1 MKTIDEINALL
12 IKESK
17 EQRIKYS
24 TTKAAYSNEYGIC
37 DFFASDIM
45 GVICSESAS
54 VEHNLKNVFA
64 TANNN
69 MVAGLSNE
77 YRALSLEKKLEEEK
91 KLKQTVF
98 LFILK
103 YGLMNEFRSFVSK
116 YQGDV
121 KEDIRCERMK
131 HA

>member
-1 MKTIDEINALL
+1 MVSVI
-12 IKESK
+12 
-17 EQRIKYS
+17 
-24 TTKAAYSNEYGIC
+24 
-37 DFFASDIM
+37 FFASDIM